1 MVKKGKESR
10 DVKKARVDVKAA
22 RKTAKKEQKSTKK
35 ELAKSDDVNVDIV
48 LENYQLEVRN
58 ALSRDKICNSS

>member
-10 DVKKARVDVKAA
+10 DVKKARVEDKAA

-35 ELAKSDDVNVDIV
+35 ELAKSDDVDVDIV
-48 LENYQLEVRN
+48 LEKYKLEVGILRN
-58 ALSRDKICNSS
+58 ETFNSS